1 MRRLVFLAAISLA
14 CLSPAL
20 AQSNKVQRLAVL
32 AASSRGLDFVRAV
45 TLPEL
50 RTLGY
55 VEGQNLVVEMRTGPP
70 AELSGLARALVASS
84 PSVIVALDG
93 VSVTAAQRETT
104 TVPIVI
110 FGADPVELGLAQS
123 LSRSGTNITGLVVLA
138 PELDAKRLELLHGAL
153 PQGRR
158 LAALIDASA
167 PGAEERRRRI
177 SEVASHLGFVVSV
190 IDAQGPQAYEA
201 AFAAMEAV
209 GAQALA
215 IGASPQFARDGAQL
229 AKLAMERNLPTI
241 CQWRDMAEQGCML
254 SYGPSRPDMFRHTAS
269 FIARLLNG
277 ALPSELPIEQP
288 TTFEL
293 VVNTKTAKTLGLD
306 LMPSLLARADEVIE

>member
-50 RTLGY
+50 QTLGY

-104 TVPIVI
+104 HGPNGHLLVRRTVVA
-110 FGADPVELGLAQS
+110 GA
-123 LSRSGTNITGLVVLA
+123 
-138 PELDAKRLELLHGAL
+138 GA
-153 PQGRR
+153 
-158 LAALIDASA
+158 
-167 PGAEERRRRI
+167 GA
-177 SEVASHLGFVVSV
+177 V
-190 IDAQGPQAYEA
+190 
-201 AFAAMEAV
+201 M
-209 GAQALA
+209 
-215 IGASPQFARDGAQL
+215 
-229 AKLAMERNLPTI
+229 
-241 CQWRDMAEQGCML
+241 
-254 SYGPSRPDMFRHTAS
+254 
-269 FIARLLNG
+269 ARLRSSP
-277 ALPSELPIEQP
+277 A
-288 TTFEL
+288 
-293 VVNTKTAKTLGLD
+293 KTAT
-306 LMPSLLARADEVIE
+306 